1 MSGTLAM
8 AQGSCEPPLFLD
20 LIYHGGENK
29 GENPVIL
36 VGSGIISSLYTA
48 NANRRCKPHEMVRMP
63 GDIGGVAVTR
73 AIAELKLPINL
84 RMIIPL
90 VENIQGCN
98 FMQPGSR
105 VILMGGSAVHIYGS
119 EVAGQLVLAE
129 ALYYS
134 NNFKPR
140 RSHLWIP
147 YRHAFGWLSI
157 TPETVSSGYL
167 CETSTGKGWSTMK
180 ENTSLE
186 GMTRWAPSPCF

>member
-20 LIYHGGENK
+20 LNYHGGENK

-73 AIAELKLPINL
+73 AVAELKLPINL

-129 ALYYS
+129 AYS

-140 RSHLWIP
+140 VV
-147 YRHAFGWLSI
+147 LS
-157 TPETVSSGYL
+157 VSSSCPCL
-167 CETSTGKGWSTMK
+167 VQSIRRPAAPAFTPLDSLSTRIRLVVYHTGDRVVR
-180 ENTSLE
+180 L
-186 GMTRWAPSPCF
+186 PL